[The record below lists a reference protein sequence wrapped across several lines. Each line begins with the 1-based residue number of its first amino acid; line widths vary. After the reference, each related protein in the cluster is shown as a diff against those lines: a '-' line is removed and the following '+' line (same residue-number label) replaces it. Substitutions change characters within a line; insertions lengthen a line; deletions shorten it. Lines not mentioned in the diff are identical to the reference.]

1 MLIMVRWF
9 EFDSGDRQTAWRA
22 IRLTR
27 STFLDRRAESRRAMY
42 SSALEQAEQQ
52 FRAAASVGPESRP
65 LNLFYGLSQ
74 AGRAITAARTPD
86 GQGVSPRVTGHGLKV
101 LDIDSLRP
109 GADIFGLRV
118 RGEGGRDTSFGRLAW
133 LTGSDSLQP
142 DGVSLAAVWMMLLEV
157 CLDFPIDGHH
167 PTQIIDVNGDSFGL
181 AVADD
186 DEDARV
192 LRAAYPQLRPAEL
205 TGGNYGWTGNTPGEG
220 MPVRRFHLP
229 DAQKALSNY
238 RGSSALMPACREGG
252 GHLDPLLVWW
262 VMLYALSMLA
272 RYRPVEW
279 TRAIDV
285 DKSPRAVWLEQLLD
299 KALDAVP
306 VQLHIALTG
315 AHSGTR

>member
-1 MLIMVRWF
+1 L
-9 EFDSGDRQTAWRA
+9 
-22 IRLTR
+22 
-27 STFLDRRAESRRAMY
+27 Y

-74 AGRAITAARTPD
+74 AGRAIAAARTPD
-86 GQGVSPRVTGHGLKV
+86 GQAVSPIVSGHGLKV
-101 LDIDSLRP
+101 HELDALRP
-109 GADIFGLRV
+109 GDDIFGLQV

-142 DGVSLAAVWMMLLEV
+142 GGVALAAVWMMLPEV
-157 CLDFPIDGHH
+157 SLDFPIEGHH
-167 PTQIIDVNGDSFGL
+167 PAQLVDADGDSL
-181 AVADD
+181 RLPVPD
-186 DEDARV
+186 DEDADL
-192 LRAAYPQLRPAEL
+192 LRAAYPQLGPAEL
-205 TGGNYGWTGNTPGEG
+205 TDGTFGYTGNTPGEG
-220 MPVRRFHLP
+220 TPVRRFHLP
-229 DAQKALSNY
+229 DAQQTLSNY
-238 RGSSALMPACREGG
+238 RGSPALMPAWREGG
-252 GHLDPLLVWW
+252 GHLDPLLAWW

-306 VQLHIALTG
+306 LQLYIALTG
-315 AHSGTR
+315 ARPGTR